1 VGRKRVA
8 AAALGVAL
16 VGGLTTACEQ
26 IPASGWEVVL
36 ATANAGGTGAGDGD
50 APQVPAIS
58 RDGTKVAMVTY
69 ATNLGPTDTNESPD
83 VYIRDLVTGATT
95 LATPNAAGT
104 DAGNS
109 GSTGPAFSP
118 DGTKI
123 AFVSSATDLGP
134 ADTDRESDVYV
145 RDLASGA
152 VTRIKPAPDA
162 CGPAHSGGP
171 VFSPDGSKIAFVRGH
186 WNDNG
191 SDVYVHDLAS
201 GTTELASAHTGTSGC
216 DQVSGGRLD
225 FTPDGSRLV
234 FESAAGDLGP
244 TDTNGVEDVYIRD
257 LQAGITSL
265 VSVDAA
271 GTDAGDGSSSDPD
284 VSPDGTLV
292 TFVSR
297 ASDLGPTDTN
307 QGDDVYIRDLTTG
320 TTSLVSVNAAGTD
333 SGRGLSANRPTFS
346 PDGTKVGF
354 GSFATDL
361 GPPDSNGWP
370 DTYVRDLTSQTTTMA
385 SVDAAGTNGSNGLSV
400 FYGFAG
406 SSDRVV
412 FVTTGTNLG
421 PTDGDTRNDIY
432 VRDLAAGTTALLS
445 ANAAGTASAN
455 GASDFP
461 VPSPGASV
469 VAFLSTASDLGP
481 PDANGLRDVYVA
493 RYHDRADLSTTLD
506 ADPETVHTGDRLTYH
521 ATVTNGGPERA
532 EAARVALVLPD
543 GVTYVGATATAGT
556 CSPPSGGQPA
566 AVPCTFGTLEPG
578 DTVDV
583 MVDVTVTAPTGSTL
597 EATAVA
603 GTATFDP
610 DSDANTASVSVE
622 VN

>member
-1 VGRKRVA
+1 VGRGRAV

-36 ATANAGGTGAGDGD
+36 ATVNADGTGAADGY
-50 APQVPAIS
+50 APRAPAIS
-58 RDGTKVAMVTY
+58 RDGTKVAIVTY
-69 ATNLGPTDTNESPD
+69 ATNLGPTDTNQSPD
-83 VYIRDLVTGATT
+83 VYIRDLAAGTT
-95 LATPNAAGT
+95 MLAAPNAAGT
-104 DAGNS
+104 NAGNS
-109 GSTGPAFSP
+109 GSGDPAFSP

-123 AFVSSATDLGP
+123 TFVSSATDLGP
-134 ADTDRESDVYV
+134 ADTDQESDVYV

-162 CGPAHSGGP
+162 CGPAHSGSP

-201 GTTELASAHTGTSGC
+201 GTTELVSVHTDPDSC
-216 DQVSGGRLD
+216 DEVSGGRLD

-234 FESAAGDLGP
+234 FQSTAGDLGP
-244 TDTNGVEDVYIRD
+244 PDTNGVEDLYLRD
-257 LQAGITSL
+257 LDVDTSSL
-265 VSVDAA
+265 VSVNGA
-271 GTDAGDGSSSDPD
+271 GTDAGNGSSSDPD
-284 VSPDGTLV
+284 VSPDGALV

-307 QGDDVYIRDLTTG
+307 QNDDVYVRNLTSG
-320 TTSLVSVNAAGTD
+320 TTSLVSINAAGTD

-361 GPPDSNGWP
+361 GPPDSNGRP

-400 FYGFAG
+400 FFGFAG

-412 FVTTGTNLG
+412 FATTGTNLG
-421 PTDGDTRNDIY
+421 PADGDTANDIY

-445 ANAAGTASAN
+445 ASTDGTASAN
-455 GASDFP
+455 GVSEFP
-461 VPSPGASV
+461 VPSPGAPV
-469 VAFLSTASDLGP
+469 VAFLSTASNLGP

-506 ADPETVHTGDRLTYH
+506 ADPEAVTTGDQLTYH
-521 ATVTNGGPERA
+521 ATVINDGPEPA
-532 EAARVALVLPD
+532 EAAGVALVLPD

-556 CSPPSGGQPA
+556 CAPPTGGQHA
-566 AVPCTFGTLEPG
+566 AVACTFGTLDPG
-578 DTVDV
+578 DTAEVT
-583 MVDVTVTAPTGSTL
+583 VDVTVTAASGSTL

-603 GTATFDP
+603 STATFDP
-610 DSDANTASVSVE
+610 DGEANRASASVDVS
-622 VN
+622 